1 MIGWDGMELGRRRTG
16 LGFLQREKRCVGVVG
31 ERGALWW
38 AEGRERYA
46 GGRWIR
52 SCTGRCERCGCSQ
65 WLTSEGGCSTGPSI
79 LLCACASSA
88 SASHTSATPPQP
100 SPGCAYPSRFS
111 YHTLQQ
117 IHLKTTYIIHNAH
130 FTSSILS
137 PSPLLQRQFVLPYR
151 LHISPLHSSYTSHPF
166 TLLFPAHELVSP
178 LPRINE
184 PSLVPA

>member
-65 WLTSEGGCSTGPSI
+65 WLTSEGGFSTGPSI